1 MNTRIR
7 CVILPV
13 WLADTEGDTGVATT
27 CFLPENYHFPPSDAA
42 DPSAIVCRY
51 MTFTPLDAFF
61 LLPAMIALQQIG
73 HGLRLRRTTSPQSNA
88 IEGAVFAL
96 FGLLLAFTFSGAVA
110 RYDAHRE
117 MVSEERND
125 IGTAYLRLD
134 LLPPQAQPALRQ
146 LFRDYVTSRL
156 HLYDSVA
163 PEISPAT
170 EQLQEEIWQKSVAA
184 ATSPGANPDATKL
197 LLPALNTMIDITGT
211 RENSFNMHPPAVI
224 FLLLFVLSGGS
235 AFLAGYGMTTTKRS
249 WLYTVAFAFT
259 VTLTVYATL
268 EIEYPRQGFIRLTHT
283 DDTLIHLRDSM
294 K

>member
-1 MNTRIR
+1 MVRN
-7 CVILPV
+7 
-13 WLADTEGDTGVATT
+13 WQVATT
-27 CFLPENYHFPPSDAA
+27 SFSVENYHSPAPEVRRS
-42 DPSAIVCRY
+42 SAIVCSH
-51 MTFTPLDAFF
+51 MDFTPFDAFY
-61 LLPAMIALQQIG
+61 LLPAMIALQQLG

-117 MVSEERND
+117 LVSDERND

-134 LLPPQAQPALRQ
+134 LLPPQDQPPLRQ
-146 LFRDYVTSRL
+146 LFRDYLDSRL
-156 HLYDSVA
+156 HLYDRVSLAVS
-163 PEISPAT
+163 PET
-170 EQLQEEIWQKSVAA
+170 EQLQEEIWQKSLAA
-184 ATSPGANPDATKL
+184 ATAPGANPDATKL

-224 FLLLFVLSGGS
+224 FLLLFTLSGGS
-235 AFLAGYGMTTTKRS
+235 AFLAGYGMTATKRS

-268 EIEYPRQGFIRLTHT
+268 EIEYPRQGLIRLTHT
-283 DDTLIHLRDSM
+283 DDSFLHLRDSM